1 MSLSRFIC
9 TETLQLAHQIKNC
22 QNCKIVTGTDKFDH
36 ITPCLKA
43 LKWLPVVKKLYLR
56 DAVMAFKCINGLA
69 PSYLCKKFVKRSLIS
84 GRVTRQSN
92 SIQIPKC
99 RTATGQISFHYR
111 AVTIWNSLIESI
123 RLSSSL
129 LRFKRLLKKDPTR
142 NFFRFQLVTSN
153 NSFRIFAFNDQL
165 L

>member
-1 MSLSRFIC
+1 MIINSLVFSKLHYCSTIWASISALNLRIIQCVQSF
-9 TETLQLAHQIKNC
+9 AAR
-22 QNCKIVTGTDKFDH
+22 IVTGTDKFDH

-84 GRVTRQSN
+84 GRVTGQSS

-99 RTATGQISFHYR
+99 RTATGQRYFHYR
-111 AVTIWNSLIESI
+111 AVTIWNSLSESI
-123 RLSSSL
+123 RISSSL
-129 LRFKRLLKKDPTR
+129 LRFKRLLKKSLLD
-142 NFFRFQLVTSN
+142 NFLDSN
-153 NSFRIFAFNDQL
+153 
-165 L
+165 